1 MADVYERIRYAL
13 DAHQPSD
20 AKEEQDVQLIQSCLT
35 EPGPWLGDA
44 NRLAHLTGSA
54 FVMDPLNRVLFTFHR
69 KLERWLQLGGHSE
82 RYERCL
88 SQTALREAR
97 EESGLNDLCS
107 HPSFTPS
114 LLDVDVH
121 WIPAKGDKPAH
132 QHLDFRYVFLTCMP
146 ERIIVSSESIKLK
159 WFSID
164 EALGLDVDPALSRA
178 LKKLRLNLSGD

>member
-1 MADVYERIRYAL
+1 MIPLSWDILLHNNRKVAAVADVYEKIRYAL

-82 RYERCL
+82 SYERCL

-97 EESGLNDLCS
+97 EESGLNDLC
-107 HPSFTPS
+107 
-114 LLDVDVH
+114 
-121 WIPAKGDKPAH
+121 
-132 QHLDFRYVFLTCMP
+132 
-146 ERIIVSSESIKLK
+146 
-159 WFSID
+159 
-164 EALGLDVDPALSRA
+164 
-178 LKKLRLNLSGD
+178 